1 MKYNFII
8 RLRRAHNAFHREL
21 CKAEESSQ
29 YSFVMFLK
37 TLSFNA
43 FAEQVVTACAM
54 YPRSYAASRDSLTD
68 LSNGIVN
75 DFSIGT
81 YRLTSENYDSLTA
94 LVLEAGREVMEA
106 LRAVDYFR
114 FDRNRCRTLLVD
126 EDEEYDTDVTATCE
140 LKNTNRYTF
149 LVSIQEYN
157 VSDIDEDLYRNSVYT
172 SEVLERRDH

>member
-8 RLRRAHNAFHREL
+8 RLRRSHNAFFREL
-21 CKAEESSQ
+21 CKAEENAE
-29 YSFVMFLK
+29 YPFVMFLK
-37 TLSFNA
+37 TLTFNA

-54 YPRSYAASRDSLTD
+54 FPRSYAASRDSLTD
-68 LSNGIVN
+68 LSNGLVN
-75 DFSIGT
+75 DISLGT
-81 YRLTSENYDSLTA
+81 YNLTAENYDSITE
-94 LVLEAGREVMEA
+94 LVMEAGREVMES

-114 FDRNRCRTLLVD
+114 FDRNRCRTLLIE

-149 LVSIQEYN
+149 LVIIREYN